1 MVNSI
6 DSNAPIARDPR
17 ERPAYTDRANVLPSS
32 LQVSVVTY
40 RPDRALLER
49 TLYRLA
55 QAIAVA
61 REAGVIRTVNVAL
74 IDNSGDRENA
84 DAVVNL
90 GRARFADTGVQLIC
104 LAGHANIGFGA
115 AHNLVLHGSGAN
127 YHLVLNPD
135 VELDR
140 EALMIGV
147 RWLDAHPDIGALAPQ
162 VSTPNGKRDYLC
174 KRYPSVLDLA
184 LRGFTPTLGR
194 AFFRQRMARY
204 EMRDVIDPTP
214 DREVIDIPAM
224 SGAVLLVRRKAID
237 TSGGF
242 DPGFF
247 LYFED
252 FDWTV
257 RLNRITRTAYVPSV
271 KVVHHGGGAA
281 RKGVRHIGWFIKS
294 GFRFYRTHGWRWI

>member
-1 MVNSI
+1 
-6 DSNAPIARDPR
+6 
-17 ERPAYTDRANVLPSS
+17 VLPSS
-32 LQVSVVTY
+32 LQVSVVTF

-55 QAIAVA
+55 QAITVA
-61 REAGVIRTVNVAL
+61 RDAGVIRTVNVAL
-74 IDNSGDRENA
+74 IDNSGDRDNA
-84 DAVVNL
+84 EAVVNL
-90 GRARFADTGVQLIC
+90 GRARFVDTKVQLIC
-104 LAGHANIGFGA
+104 LHGHANIGFGA
-115 AHNLVLHGSGAN
+115 AHNLVLHGSGAD

-140 EALMIGV
+140 DALMIGV

-162 VSTPNGKRDYLC
+162 VFTSDGKRDYLC

-184 LRGFTPTLGR
+184 LRGFMPTLGK
-194 AFFRQRMARY
+194 AFFRRRMARY
-204 EMRDVIDPTP
+204 EMRDVIDAAP
-214 DREVIDIPAM
+214 DRDVVDIPAM

-237 TSGGF
+237 ASGGF

-271 KVVHHGGGAA
+271 KVIHHGGGAA
-281 RKGVRHIGWFIKS
+281 RKGVRHIGWFVKS
-294 GFRFYRTHGWRWI
+294 GFRFYRKHGWRWV